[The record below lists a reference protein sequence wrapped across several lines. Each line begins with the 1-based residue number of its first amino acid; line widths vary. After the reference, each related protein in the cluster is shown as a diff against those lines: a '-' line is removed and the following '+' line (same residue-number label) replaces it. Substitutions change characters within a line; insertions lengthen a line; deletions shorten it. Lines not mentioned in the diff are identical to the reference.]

1 VVACTGDERED
12 GQRRILIS
20 LRWEAGSVRHVEAL
34 RVPALV
40 VRIKHRVCGIGT
52 HPRTAAFVHGGARP
66 RRRVID
72 PEQLH
77 VRDFGERRQRCI
89 LVTRASHLGLV
100 MSAFDADRGNAPCV
114 SPLRIMRYA
123 IFLPRKHFRLRN
135 RNEVGAP
142 TSSGELVELHPE
154 ATPGI
159 RSAQFANV
167 EAGQIQASPSSGSGP
182 TSSCAPSPSA
192 LTKT

>member
-1 VVACTGDERED
+1 MGSRQRPSRRGPARPSTGCED
-12 GQRRILIS
+12 QAPS
-20 LRWEAGSVRHVEAL
+20 LRDRYPSA
-34 RVPALV
+34 P
-40 VRIKHRVCGIGT
+40 
-52 HPRTAAFVHGGARP
+52 RP

-100 MSAFDADRGNAPCV
+100 MSAFDADHGNAPCV
-114 SPLRIMRYA
+114 SPRRIMRYA

-135 RNEVGAP
+135 RNEMGAP